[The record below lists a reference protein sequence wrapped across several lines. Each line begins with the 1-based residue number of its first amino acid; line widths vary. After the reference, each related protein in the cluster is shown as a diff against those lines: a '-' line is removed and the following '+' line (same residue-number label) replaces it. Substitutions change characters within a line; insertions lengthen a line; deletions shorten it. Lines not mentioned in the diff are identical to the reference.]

1 MNIHKA
7 AFTVCMSKI
16 PLTQNDGYKFIF
28 SLPRPLEQSNI
39 ASIESSGHC
48 GHLSLIASRDS
59 NMQTMKAPLVGD
71 SLSPAAETPVLYIPV
86 NLEFI
91 EGIVSSA
98 SPPILEA
105 FFLSWDAFFP

>member
-48 GHLSLIASRDS
+48 GHLSLIASRFKYADNES
-59 NMQTMKAPLVGD
+59 
-71 SLSPAAETPVLYIPV
+71 SPSRRFT
-86 NLEFI
+86 F
-91 EGIVSSA
+91 SSCRDPCTIYP
-98 SPPILEA
+98 S
-105 FFLSWDAFFP
+105 